1 MQMMWFR
8 PLTQTLA
15 VETTPANVVVA
26 VFEFVDDD
34 DDVVVVVYVGVELM
48 LLLLKL
54 VFCQ

>member
-1 MQMMWFR
+1 MMWFR

-34 DDVVVVVYVGVELM
+34 DVVVVVYVGVELM

>member
-1 MQMMWFR
+1 MQMMSFR

>member
-1 MQMMWFR
+1 MMWFR

-34 DDVVVVVYVGVELM
+34 DDVAVVVYVGEKVTEFFATQPVLI
-48 LLLLKL
+48 K
-54 VFCQ
+54 